1 MAVDQFEN
9 GLQTRKKGLSARL
22 RNVPTPLGGLALGIA
37 SLGAAWS
44 LAMPEYGQWFKF
56 LTASIAG
63 VLVLALIIKFI
74 SHPKLFREDLAHPVA
89 GSVLPTCAMSSM
101 VIAQSFLSVM
111 PGFAKGLWLLAVVA
125 HILLF
130 ISFTVHRLIDFRLHH
145 MVPSWFVPPV
155 GIIVAALT
163 SAGMG
168 YETLVYWLFLFGLGC
183 YFIKLPVMLYRL
195 IFSEAIPDA
204 ALPTFAIMGA
214 PASLSLAGY
223 LTITD
228 RPDYLLVAVLLPL
241 AIFMTSLVYVALVR
255 LLRLPFSPGYASFT
269 FPMVVGATAL
279 LKVADVLLLQGHRAA
294 YDVIYPLAGFE
305 LLVATVLVAYVAVR
319 FLWFYF
325 SPRQG

>member
-1 MAVDQFEN
+1 MVVEQFES
-9 GLQTRKKGLSARL
+9 GLQTREKGLIVRL

-44 LAMPEYGQWFKF
+44 LAVPDYGHWFKL
-56 LTASIAG
+56 LTALVAS
-63 VLVLALIIKFI
+63 VLVLALIIKFV
-74 SHPKLFREDLAHPVA
+74 SHPSLFRDDLAHPVA
-89 GSVLPTCAMSSM
+89 GSVLPTCAMASM
-101 VIAQSFLSVM
+101 VIAQSLLPVI
-111 PGFAKGLWLLAVVA
+111 PGFARGLWLVAVVA

-130 ISFTVHRLIDFRLHH
+130 ISFAVHRLIDFRLHH

-168 YETLVYWLFLFGLGC
+168 YETLVYSLFVFGLGC

-195 IFSEAIPDA
+195 IFAEAIPDA
-204 ALPTFAIMGA
+204 ALPTFAIMAA

-228 RPDYLLVAVLLPL
+228 QPDYLLVAVLLPL
-241 AIFMTSLVYVALVR
+241 AIFMTALVYVALVR

-279 LKVADVLLLQGHRAA
+279 LKVADVLLRLGYQAA
-294 YDVIYPLAGFE
+294 YDVIYPLASLE

-325 SPRQG
+325 VPRQC

>member
-1 MAVDQFEN
+1 MAVEQIEKD
-9 GLQTRKKGLSARL
+9 LHTSKKGLGAGL

-37 SLGAAWS
+37 SLGVAWS
-44 LAMPEYGQWFKF
+44 LVLPEHEQWFKL
-56 LTASIAG
+56 LTAAIAS
-63 VLVLALIIKFI
+63 VLVLALIAKFLCN
-74 SHPKLFREDLAHPVA
+74 PGLFREDLAHPVA
-89 GSVLPTCAMSSM
+89 GSVLPTCAMALM
-101 VIAQSFLSVM
+101 VIAQSIRPVV
-111 PGFAKGLWLLAVVA
+111 PGFAQHLWLLAVVA

-130 ISFTVHRLIDFRLHH
+130 ISFAVHRLMDFRLHH

-168 YETLVYWLFLFGLGC
+168 YEKLVYVLFLFGLGC

-195 IFSEAIPDA
+195 IFSDAIPDG

-223 LTITD
+223 LSITD
-228 RPDYLLVAVLLPL
+228 NPDYLLLAILLPL
-241 AIFMTSLVYVALVR
+241 AIFMTALVYVALVR

-279 LKVADVLLLQGHRAA
+279 LKVADVLLLEGHQAA

-305 LLVATVLVAYVAVR
+305 LLVASVLVGYVAVR
-319 FLWFYF
+319 FFWFYCA
-325 SPRQG
+325 PRQC

>member
-1 MAVDQFEN
+1 MAVDQCESS
-9 GLQTRKKGLSARL
+9 LQTCKKRL
-22 RNVPTPLGGLALGIA
+22 LLRLKSVPTPLGGLALGIA

-44 LAMPEYGQWFKF
+44 LVWPEYGHWFK
-56 LTASIAG
+56 LSTALVAS
-63 VLVLALIIKFI
+63 VLVLALIIKFV
-74 SHPKLFREDLAHPVA
+74 SHPSLFRDDLAHPVA
-89 GSVLPTCAMSSM
+89 GSVLPTCAMASM
-101 VIAQSFLSVM
+101 VIAQSLLPVI
-111 PGFAKGLWLLAVVA
+111 PGFARGLWLVAVFA

-130 ISFTVHRLIDFRLHH
+130 ISFAVHRLIDFRLHH

-163 SAGMG
+163 STGMG
-168 YETLVYWLFLFGLGC
+168 YETLVYSLFVFGLGC

-195 IFSEAIPDA
+195 IFSEVIPDA
-204 ALPTFAIMGA
+204 ALPTFAIMAA

-223 LTITD
+223 LSITD

-241 AIFMTSLVYVALVR
+241 AIFMTALVYVALVR

-279 LKVADVLLLQGHRAA
+279 LKLSDVLLLQGHRAA
-294 YDVIYPLAGFE
+294 YDVIYPLAGIE

-325 SPRQG
+325 SPRQC